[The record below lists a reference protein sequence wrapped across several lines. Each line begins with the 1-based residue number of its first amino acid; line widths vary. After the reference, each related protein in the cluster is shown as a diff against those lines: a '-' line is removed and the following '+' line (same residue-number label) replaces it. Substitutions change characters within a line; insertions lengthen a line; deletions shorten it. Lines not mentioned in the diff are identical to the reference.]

1 MKRIFGMV
9 VRWTLVGWLPFV
21 PCAPFTA
28 GMVWAGFHPYAV
40 FGVTSFFWVVWLWYW
55 AKSSVEW
62 IEHHDHQMGGPAM
75 E

>member
-1 MKRIFGMV
+1 MKHFLLMTA
-9 VRWTLVGWLPFV
+9 RWAFLCWLPII

-40 FGVTSFFWVVWLWYW
+40 FGVTSFFWCLWFW
-55 AKSSVEW
+55 VAGKTIAS
-62 IEHHDHQMGGPAM
+62 HM